1 MFYRTDMNKRA
12 FVGEEDH
19 GSVCSDIAVEF
30 GVAEI
35 VYPFEVS
42 PGGYEYFHSVGT
54 HLADGLLTSAGMPRS
69 PNGTNVPSISKNI
82 ALILIYDLSCYAV
95 LTEVVMCEDENTRGE
110 RAARIVPRPAR

>member
-54 HLADGLLTSAGMPRS
+54 HLADGLPYFGRNA
-69 PNGTNVPSISKNI
+69 
-82 ALILIYDLSCYAV
+82 AV
-95 LTEVVMCEDENTRGE
+95 AERNQCPVDIKKYCLDTRL
-110 RAARIVPRPAR
+110 